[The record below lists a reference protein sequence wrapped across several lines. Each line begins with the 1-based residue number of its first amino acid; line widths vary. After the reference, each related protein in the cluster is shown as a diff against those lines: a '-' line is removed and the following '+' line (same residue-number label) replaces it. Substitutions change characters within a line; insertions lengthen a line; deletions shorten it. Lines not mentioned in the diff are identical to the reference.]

1 MAESIFDD
9 DWEPTKT
16 EENTNSIFD
25 DNWSPDSQPIEPSMP
40 VKSYNGSSSII
51 EELNTIEQGELT
63 ERDILDNE
71 TLLEGIRE
79 IMKSRYSSET
89 RNKFSFDE
97 KYDNDISDE
106 ELVQEWQNWMRS
118 LAGGQTVT
126 TGNDVAWFARAD
138 DTQRALLGASFEIMD
153 KMPDIFDDNVTWGE
167 TLDGV
172 RDYFK
177 AGVWDPTTLL
187 GLGVGR
193 LFSKASMKTAGYGL
207 RKSAKGVA
215 KEALKRGM
223 TNKQAKE
230 AKDKVIKKGFINS
243 GLKQRLPEIIAGTS
257 TDMAVAVG
265 TDQLYQGLRI
275 GSGVQD
281 ERSLPQS
288 VGAALGVIVIP
299 SIFAGTKAVKKG
311 FEKSLGFQTYTDV
324 MSKFGGKSSEAITK
338 EVVSKTDMSRVGKT
352 INKLFED
359 FDKNMDSYLPW
370 TRARANANIADKAL
384 TAKEVKANSSEAEH
398 LFESILLFGKPTEDL
413 KQKGLIY
420 SLAESG
426 FVYIPRGKD
435 DNVSNFIGDAIASL
449 PQKTVDKMLA
459 GARKNLGI
467 KRSSELG
474 KLKTA
479 EDLSLWFKGRSS
491 FAGKILNNRKVAQDL
506 LNKDISNMTLDDMV
520 NLHKMFDSEVED
532 AIASTGDRVRYIQSV
547 WKRLLTSHPST
558 TGLNVKGWA
567 YTTSLNSI
575 SDVVLGAVT
584 LPFNYK
590 KGMGTILGAA
600 RRGYN
605 VLDFNATA
613 DQGIKFLEFK
623 PEVGEDL
630 LSEISG
636 GVETKDLLA
645 RNNLDPNS
653 KINQASEKAVS
664 TIQAI
669 AGVKLQDEVT
679 KMISFMSA
687 MDQNIRKVYGQ
698 SFNEFMERDDA
709 FVKMFSAEFLEKVQ
723 EPAITRAKKETYSFS
738 WLSKKGDGVFL
749 QVAKN
754 VERFSNSAGGGFLIP
769 FGRFFNTVT
778 AMAGDYSGFN
788 AMKHV
793 AGNLKSARG
802 KQDVK
807 DIFYD
812 EEMHELTV
820 KGLVGLGALVIPPG
834 VNGARSELQ
843 KAEDRVKNGET
854 WNFEFLPDGSR
865 RDYTYDAPQ
874 NYTRIVAQ
882 MWAHHRVDGEVPQKL
897 SEQAFELFIG
907 QTFRG
912 TGEAYT
918 TMKDYA
924 LAMVGEGT
932 TMSDRGWESLDL
944 AAAAMS
950 RIASGGLRF
959 LEPANE
965 VAALITGDFGTPD
978 RRQGNEDLNRIFKYV
993 EDIPEMIGI
1002 PDNRPER
1009 NIATRDKVNYDFGR
1023 VAGGARGDRGPSPS
1037 ERLAG
1042 SVGLQ
1047 AWQAMDF
1054 KGEPELRNRLDDLVQ
1069 EIFNIEASK
1078 EIENGYL
1085 KLDLGSRKQRFGLV
1099 KKKVKRLAKEIL
1111 MSSGK
1116 KSDEIMLLED
1126 KLLKAKKDHVKQ
1138 AMKAVG
1144 YEGEITDLKNME
1156 GGEVKMKYLL
1166 YLIDNLDLIYE

>member
-9 DWEPTKT
+9 NWEPTKT
-16 EENTNSIFD
+16 EENTVSIFD
-25 DNWSPDSQPIEPSMP
+25 DNWSPDSQPTEPSMP
-40 VKSYNGSSSII
+40 VRAYNGSSSII

-63 ERDILDNE
+63 ERDILENE
-71 TLLEGIRE
+71 TLIEGIRE
-79 IMKSRYSSET
+79 IMKSRYSEET
-89 RNKFSFDE
+89 RNNFSFDE
-97 KYDNDISDE
+97 KYDRDISDE

-223 TNKQAKE
+223 TKKQAKE
-230 AKDKVIKKGFINS
+230 AKDKVIKKGFLNAGI
-243 GLKQRLPEIIAGTS
+243 KQRLPEIIAGTT

-299 SIFAGTKAVKKG
+299 SIFAGTKAAKKG

-324 MSKFGGKSSEAITK
+324 MSKFGGKSAEEITQ

-370 TRARANANIADKAL
+370 TKARANANIADKAL

-413 KQKGLIY
+413 KQKGLMF

-435 DNVSNFIGDAIASL
+435 DNVSNFIGDAIAAL

-459 GARKNLGI
+459 GAKKNLGI

-474 KLKTA
+474 KIKTA

-506 LNKDISNMTLDDMV
+506 LNKDINNMTLDDMV
-520 NLHKMFDSEVED
+520 NLHKTFTKEEEA

-558 TGLNVKGWA
+558 TGLNIKGWA

-613 DQGIKFLEFK
+613 DQGMKFLEFK

-653 KINQASEKAVS
+653 KINKASEKAVS
-664 TIQAI
+664 TIQAM

-709 FVKMFSAEFLEKVQ
+709 FTKMYSAEFLEKVQ

-738 WLSKKGDGVFL
+738 WLGKKGDGVFL

-788 AMKHV
+788 AIKHFAGTMK
-793 AGNLKSARG
+793 GARS

-807 DIFYD
+807 DVFYD
-812 EEMHELTV
+812 EEMHELTI
-820 KGLVGLGALVIPPG
+820 KALVGLGALRIAPG
-834 VNGARSELQ
+834 INGSKSELE
-843 KAEDRVKNGET
+843 KAEERVRNGET

-874 NYTRIVAQ
+874 NYTRMVAQ
-882 MWAHHRVDGEVPQKL
+882 MWAHHRVDGEIPVKL

-924 LAMVGEGT
+924 LAMIGEGT
-932 TMSDRGWESLDL
+932 TMTDRGWESLDL

-965 VAALITGDFGTPD
+965 VASLITGDFVTPD
-978 RRQGNEDLNRIFKYV
+978 RRQGNEELNRIFKYV
-993 EDIPEMIGI
+993 EDIPGMIGI

-1009 NIATRDKVNYDFGR
+1009 MIATRDKVNYDFGR

-1069 EIFNIEASK
+1069 EIFNIEAAK

-1085 KLDLGSRKQRFGLV
+1085 ELDLGSRKERFGLV

-1111 MSSGK
+1111 MSSSK

-1166 YLIDNLDLIYE
+1166 YLIDNLDLIYD